1 MNLYLLFFERFHGQA
16 AQFADPHSG
25 SGDRLQGK
33 RHPTLGN
40 NVTVGS
46 GAKILGSFEVG
57 DNCSVAANAVLLR
70 PLEENTTAVGI
81 PARPV
86 KKDGVALPKKQKMII
101 GEDDQRIL
109 EQIDA
114 LRKELQELREES
126 ANLRKE
132 LEAVR
137 AGQEK
142 A

>member
-1 MNLYLLFFERFHGQA
+1 M
-16 AQFADPHSG
+16 
-25 SGDRLQGK
+25 
-33 RHPTLGN
+33 
-40 NVTVGS
+40 TVGS

-57 DNCSVAANAVLLR
+57 DNCSVAANAVPFAR
-70 PLEENTTAVGI
+70 SRKI
-81 PARPV
+81 PRLVHICASGLA
-86 KKDGVALPKKQKMII
+86 KDGVALPKKQKMII

-114 LRKELQELREES
+114 LRKELQELKEES

>member
-1 MNLYLLFFERFHGQA
+1 MEKDKPSVRGRSVRWQIRQRMVLWRIIMRRKEFVSAGA
-16 AQFADPHSG
+16 
-25 SGDRLQGK
+25 RL
-33 RHPTLGN
+33 
-40 NVTVGS
+40 S
-46 GAKILGSFEVG
+46 AS
-57 DNCSVAANAVLLR
+57 C
-70 PLEENTTAVGI
+70 
-81 PARPV
+81 PV

>member
-1 MNLYLLFFERFHGQA
+1 
-16 AQFADPHSG
+16 
-25 SGDRLQGK
+25 
-33 RHPTLGN
+33 
-40 NVTVGS
+40 
-46 GAKILGSFEVG
+46 
-57 DNCSVAANAVLLR
+57 
-70 PLEENTTAVGI
+70 
-81 PARPV
+81 
-86 KKDGVALPKKQKMII
+86 MII

-114 LRKELQELREES
+114 LRKELQELIEES

>member
-1 MNLYLLFFERFHGQA
+1 MDVEIAKPFINATISVLTTMA
-16 AQFADPHSG
+16 
-25 SGDRLQGK
+25 
-33 RHPTLGN
+33 
-40 NVTVGS
+40 NVKPTVG
-46 GAKILGSFEVG
+46 APF
-57 DNCSVAANAVLLR
+57 
-70 PLEENTTAVGI
+70 
-81 PARPV
+81 V

>member
-1 MNLYLLFFERFHGQA
+1 MQ
-16 AQFADPHSG
+16 Q
-25 SGDRLQGK
+25 
-33 RHPTLGN
+33 
-40 NVTVGS
+40 
-46 GAKILGSFEVG
+46 
-57 DNCSVAANAVLLR
+57 
-70 PLEENTTAVGI
+70 
-81 PARPV
+81 PALP
-86 KKDGVALPKKQKMII
+86 LPKKQKMII